1 MVVSGTVGYL
11 QPRGPVL
18 SPSSFAIFWQHLVA
32 CEGLASTSYIFYQC
46 IVATLVIVVVMVLG
60 DVFPKKFHE
69 FIDI

>member
-11 QPRGPVL
+11 QPRGRVL

-32 CEGLASTSYIFYQC
+32 CEGLVSTSYIFYQC
-46 IVATLVIVVVMVLG
+46 IVATLVLG
-60 DVFPKKFHE
+60 DVFPQTFHE